1 MAHTQASEDLTIA
14 GLLASRLAGVD
25 LQATTSATP
34 SARSKDHYAHHAL
47 YFDYPACHL
56 LPDYVEFPKLPSP
69 VDAAF
74 MDAPSPKKQVLR
86 IAETGFHAVLPLK
99 AACRPQVSYTDAG
112 LALLAEVEWL
122 AGDEGISTLHFVR
135 FWDESRKGSFWRFD
149 LTSFR
154 GYLAGAK
161 QFELDEEQFRQLLVC
176 GDHFA
181 WIVTMQHLVART
193 SYRAIYEVRERLTT
207 FYGEGAVAHE
217 EQNWRR
223 AFASAGSVDL
233 VESKAEKVVREMQQ
247 ARKFATNNTTW
258 LALDATVP
266 AKQSVKTTHSKAV
279 YCALLAALESLK
291 APEIVCPDT
300 LAYESHEHTKIVLD
314 KLEGYYG
321 SEHSYLAVT
330 AQGLLDELRRD
341 ALWCTLDAKTGISL
355 VHIKTAPGWN
365 EFLGRWLTR
374 AVNFVMQRHCFDSGS
389 EHAGVHKHGDT
400 TWYNPSEW
408 QREFQVEDGKPV
420 IDARGNVGD
429 YDELDESA
437 VGHVEQMMEDAT
449 LGWTLDK

>member
-1 MAHTQASEDLTIA
+1 MAHTQASEDLTVA

-25 LQATTSATP
+25 LQATTFAAP
-34 SARSKDHYAHHAL
+34 SVKTKDHYVHHAL
-47 YFDYPACHL
+47 YFDYPACRL
-56 LPDYVEFPKLPSP
+56 LPDSVRFPKLPSP

-74 MDAPSPKKQVLR
+74 MDAPPPEKQVLG
-86 IAETGFHAVLPLK
+86 IVETGFHAVLPLK

-135 FWDESRKGSFWRFD
+135 FWDESRKGSSWRFE

-161 QFELDEEQFRQLLVC
+161 QFELNEEQFRQLLVC

-193 SYRAIYEVRERLTT
+193 SYRAIYEVRERLAT
-207 FYGEGAVAHE
+207 FYGGGAVAHE

-223 AFASAGSVDL
+223 GFASARPADL
-233 VESKAEKVVREMQQ
+233 AEPKSEKVVSEMQQ
-247 ARKFATNNTTW
+247 AREFATNNATW
-258 LALDATVP
+258 LAMDATVP
-266 AKQSVKTTHSKAV
+266 AKQSVKTVHSMTV
-279 YCALLAALESLK
+279 HYSLFAALESLN
-291 APEIVCPDT
+291 APDIICPDT
-300 LAYESHEHTKIVLD
+300 LAYDSHEHTQLVL
-314 KLEGYYG
+314 KNLEGYYALET
-321 SEHSYLAVT
+321 SCLAVT
-330 AQGLLDELRRD
+330 ARGLLDELRRD
-341 ALWCTLDAKTGISL
+341 ALWCTLDANNGISL
-355 VHIKTAPGWN
+355 NHIKTAPGWN

-374 AVNFVMQRHCFDSGS
+374 TVNFVMQRHCFDSGS
-389 EHAGVHKHGDT
+389 EHAGVHKHNDT
-400 TWYNPSEW
+400 TWYNPSSWE
-408 QREFQVEDGKPV
+408 REFQIEDSKPV
-420 IDARGNVGD
+420 IDARGDVGD

-449 LGWTLDK
+449 LGWTL